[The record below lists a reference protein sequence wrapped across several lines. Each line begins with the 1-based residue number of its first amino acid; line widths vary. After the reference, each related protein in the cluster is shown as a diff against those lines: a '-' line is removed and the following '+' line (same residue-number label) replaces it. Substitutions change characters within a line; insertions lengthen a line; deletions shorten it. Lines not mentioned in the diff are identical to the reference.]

1 VTRSAPPR
9 GDPSNAARTPFL
21 TGVRD
26 LHSKHP
32 AVTRENAM
40 NRLTKRFAI
49 LMLLAAAAAPL
60 VAQSRPGTGPS
71 GPIAKAAATTQD
83 STVDGGWPRPY
94 LSPAGASIVLY
105 QPQVAS
111 WPDQKH
117 MTIYLAV
124 SYLAKGKQT
133 PTLGALRVESDTSVA
148 LDDRLVS
155 FSEFTITEASFPT
168 IPKDEVKAIVD
179 EILASIPREQRVIA
193 LDRVLAMVD
202 TSQVI
207 PRNIDGVKADPPPVF
222 FSQTPA
228 VLINLDG
235 PPIWSPIPGTDLRF
249 AVNTN
254 WDLFRYPEPDSYY
267 LRVEKSWLTAT
278 SVEGPWHQVARLPAS
293 FSKLPDDGNWTDVR
307 GALQP
312 QTLSSL
318 PTVFVSEK
326 PAELLLLNGP
336 PKYEPVTGTGLM
348 WVSNTDADVFRL
360 GQNGTV
366 YYLVAG
372 RWFSAPDFSG
382 RWAFATPTLP
392 EDFKRIP
399 LDHPRSRVLASVP
412 GTRQAIEA
420 VLLAQ
425 IPQTATVNRHVI
437 SSPAVTYQGAPQF
450 EPIEKT
456 SVARAVNTDKDILK
470 VGDTYYMCFDGI
482 WFVSKAAT
490 GPWGVADTIP
500 PEIYQ
505 IPISSPAHDVTYV
518 TVESANDDEVT
529 FEAAAPYTGMMVAW
543 GTAVWGSGWYYPPY
557 YYPGAYY
564 PTYYPF
570 YPTYGYGARYNPWT
584 GAYSRGGAIYG
595 PYGGAGYGARY
606 NPTTGTWARG
616 AAAYGPAGARGAIQA
631 YNPRTG
637 AAGRTVQGSNVY
649 GSWGSTAV
657 RRGDQWAQTARLTRN
672 ATGTTSRVSQSTS
685 GGEAFSRR
693 GPGGSTT
700 VGRTSGGDV
709 YAGHDGSIYR
719 NQGGTW
725 QKYSNGGWSNAER
738 PTGTSGQVR
747 DRAAQS
753 GLNRDTVGQLNQDRN
768 ARIDGAQRTSD
779 FNRAAR
785 SGSGSYRPSGG
796 GRSIGGGGFR
806 GGGGGFRGGG
816 RR

>member
-1 VTRSAPPR
+1 MNRFTRS
-9 GDPSNAARTPFL
+9 L
-21 TGVRD
+21 TI
-26 LHSKHP
+26 
-32 AVTRENAM
+32 
-40 NRLTKRFAI
+40 LT
-49 LMLLAAAAAPL
+49 LLGAAAAPL
-60 VAQSRPGTGPS
+60 VAQSRPGTEPS
-71 GPIAKAAATTQD
+71 HVTAKTAPTTQD
-83 STVDGGWPRPY
+83 ATVDGGWPRAY
-94 LSPAGASIVLY
+94 TSPAGATIVLY
-105 QPQVAS
+105 QPQVGS
-111 WPDQKH
+111 WPGQKH
-117 MTIYLAV
+117 MTIYAAV

-133 PTLGALRVESDTSVA
+133 PALGALAIESDTSVA
-148 LDDRLVS
+148 LEERLVS

-202 TSQVI
+202 TSQVT
-207 PRNIDGVKADPPPVF
+207 PRNIAGVKADPPPVF

-235 PPIWSPIPGTDLRF
+235 PAIWSPIPGTDLRF

-267 LRVEKSWLTAT
+267 LRVDKSWLTAS
-278 SVEGPWHQVARLPAS
+278 SVEGPWRQAAKLPAS
-293 FSKLPDDGNWTDVR
+293 FSNLPDDGNWTDVR
-307 GALQP
+307 ATLQP
-312 QTLSSL
+312 QTLSSV
-318 PTVFVSEK
+318 PDVFVSEK

-336 PKYEPVTGTGLM
+336 PKYEPVTGTGLI
-348 WVSNTDADVFRL
+348 WISNTDADVFRL
-360 GQNGTV
+360 GEKGAV
-366 YYLVAG
+366 YYLVSG

-382 RWAFATPTLP
+382 PWTFATPTLP
-392 EDFKRIP
+392 DDFKRIP
-399 LDHPRSRVLASVP
+399 LTHPRSRVLASVP

-425 IPQTATVNRHVI
+425 IPQTATVNRREI
-437 SSPAVTYQGAPQF
+437 SAPAVTYQGPPQF
-450 EPIEKT
+450 EPIEMT

-470 VGDTYYMCFDGI
+470 VGATYFMCVDGV
-482 WFVSKAAT
+482 WFVSKTAT
-490 GPWGVADTIP
+490 GPWAVADEIP
-500 PEIYQ
+500 TEIYE

-518 TVESANDDEVT
+518 TVESSNDDEVT
-529 FEAAAPYTGMMVAW
+529 FEAAAAYTGMMVAW

-557 YYPGAYY
+557 YYAGAFYPVYY
-564 PTYYPF
+564 PY

-584 GAYSRGGAIYG
+584 GAYTRAGAVYG

-616 AAAYGPAGARGAIQA
+616 AAAYGPAGARGAVQA

-637 AAGRTVQGSNVY
+637 AVGRSVQGSNVY

-657 RRGDQWAQTARLTRN
+657 RRGDQWAQTSRLTRN
-672 ATGTTSRVSQSTS
+672 ATGTTSRLTQGSR
-685 GGEAFSRR
+685 GGEAFSRS
-693 GPGGSTT
+693 GAAGSTT
-700 VGRTSGGDV
+700 LGRTGGGDV

-719 NQGGTW
+719 NQGGSW
-725 QKYSNGGWSNAER
+725 QKYGDGGWSNVER
-738 PTGTSGQVR
+738 PTGTSGQAR

-753 GLNRDTVGQLNQDRN
+753 GQSRDIVNQLNSDRS
-768 ARIDGAQRTSD
+768 ARIDGAQRTRDLSS
-779 FNRAAR
+779 AGR

-796 GRSIGGGGFR
+796 SRSFGGGGGGFR